1 MDTKK
6 ITLDNI
12 QNEDIIQMAKYIQN
26 LEQMNKDQYGYILQ
40 LQTQLKNAR
49 KKLKE
54 LHQYDFQQENDT
66 YTVVTLLGE
75 IEEDL
80 KL

>member
-1 MDTKK
+1 METKK

-40 LQTQLKNAR
+40 LQTQLKNAG

-54 LHQYDFQQENDT
+54 FHQYYSQQENNS
-66 YTVVTLLGE
+66 YTVFTP
-75 IEEDL
+75 IEED
-80 KL
+80 